1 MEESEMKKIFRAVVV
16 FAVLLNVSFGAAQA
30 AEKAKVVV
38 PAVVAPEPVKT
49 PPVVAAATTPAAEKK
64 EMTRED
70 MVTRVREMCQYHPDM
85 LPAIPGLAVK
95 EADGKKVYEF
105 NGKKLEDL
113 DKDTITKLFKEANR
127 FVSFK
132 NTQRF
137 EQQMKTIKQI
147 DNINKMNR
155 QLRKPYNP
163 NIPKTYNPPKAYTS
177 PKPYRAPGK

>member
-1 MEESEMKKIFRAVVV
+1 MEESEMKKIFCAAVI
-16 FAVLLNVSFGAAQA
+16 FSILLNVSFGVAQA
-30 AEKAKVVV
+30 AERAKVVV
-38 PAVVAPEPVKT
+38 PAVVVP
-49 PPVVAAATTPAAEKK
+49 ATTPAAEKK

-70 MVTRVREMCQYHPDM
+70 MVARVREMCQYHPDM
-85 LPAIPGLAVK
+85 IPTIPGLAVK
-95 EADGKKVYEF
+95 EVDGKKTYEF

-113 DKDTITKLFKEANR
+113 DKETITNLFGEANR

-147 DNINKMNR
+147 DDINKMNR

-163 NIPKTYNPPKAYTS
+163 NIPKTYTPPKTYNPPK
-177 PKPYRAPGK
+177 PYKAPGK